1 MFEGYLIKLNGN
13 EIPASIM
20 VPGSYESSKNRVVA
34 GSWRDANGDMH
45 YSYYPHEKVEISF
58 TIKPR
63 TMEQQSTIVHFFR
76 NKDNILVRYWDETE
90 EEYREVVC
98 RMDDVTF
105 KHSYDAEDRMFYADT
120 AVSLEEY

>member
-20 VPGSYESSKNRVVA
+20 VPGSFETSKKRVVA

-45 YSYYPHEKVEISF
+45 YSYYPHEKMDISF

-63 TMEQQSTIVHFFR
+63 TMEQQSSIVNFFR
-76 NKDNILVRYWDETE
+76 NKDNVVVNYWDDESET
-90 EEYREVVC
+90 YREVVC
-98 RMDDVTF
+98 KMDDVTF
-105 KHSYDAEDRMFYADT
+105 KHSYDTDDQMFYAET
-120 AVSLEEY
+120 SIGLEEY